1 MISCI
6 LFIYVYPLLTEQ
18 LYYLTYRNNT
28 GLEVVDFLKKDSR
41 CMYSTQE
48 DVVSI
53 QCSIRIINYSGQNQS
68 LSIRPII
75 QEYGDIKGVW
85 SFAEIQPQEIT
96 LNPRTSMVYG
106 VHFES
111 NPDDRIAEFG
121 ASGSTNS
128 FGLEFVKDA
137 QKKEVFR

>member
-1 MISCI
+1 
-6 LFIYVYPLLTEQ
+6 
-18 LYYLTYRNNT
+18 
-28 GLEVVDFLKKDSR
+28 
-41 CMYSTQE
+41 
-48 DVVSI
+48 
-53 QCSIRIINYSGQNQS
+53 
-68 LSIRPII
+68 
-75 QEYGDIKGVW
+75 
-85 SFAEIQPQEIT
+85 
-96 LNPRTSMVYG
+96 MVYG